1 MIIKNVKEVY
11 DYYDSHKEELDTR
24 EKIIKYLD
32 SIDFIFPK
40 DMEEQELIFTPG
52 IRAKTQKLSKEEVDF
67 QTGVSYKVLQP
78 YQRII
83 VFNDV
88 SEDEYDMLGNKNIIY
103 TIIKHRY
110 AIDDKVFNEKSAVVL
125 PTPQTMNAFD
135 NLIDFFP
142 NIIAFGDYIQGMWK
156 EEFSDKLLSAALQ
169 LGYDTLLGES
179 ILGEV
184 V

>member
-1 MIIKNVKEVY
+1 
-11 DYYDSHKEELDTR
+11 
-24 EKIIKYLD
+24 
-32 SIDFIFPK
+32 
-40 DMEEQELIFTPG
+40 
-52 IRAKTQKLSKEEVDF
+52 
-67 QTGVSYKVLQP
+67 
-78 YQRII
+78 
-83 VFNDV
+83 
-88 SEDEYDMLGNKNIIY
+88 MLGNKNIIY
-103 TIIKHRY
+103 TIIKHQY
-110 AIDDKVFNEKSAVVL
+110 AIDDKVFNEKSVVVL

-169 LGYDTLLGES
+169 IGYDTLLGES